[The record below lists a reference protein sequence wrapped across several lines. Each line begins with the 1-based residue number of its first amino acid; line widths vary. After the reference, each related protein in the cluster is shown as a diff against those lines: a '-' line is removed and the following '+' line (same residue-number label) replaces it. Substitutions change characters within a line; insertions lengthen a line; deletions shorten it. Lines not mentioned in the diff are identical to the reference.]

1 MTVNRERMMVWSE
14 YEVVNLE
21 YDTLDEAIERFQRY
35 RDVVGG
41 SARFEQ
47 RQEAYSDDSYLAL
60 VVSKPETDAQM
71 RARIDREEFYATQQ
85 EERDRREFERL
96 SKKFGKQED

>member
-35 RDVVGG
+35 RDAVGG

-47 RQEAYSDDSYLAL
+47 RCEPYSDDSYLAL

-71 RARIDREEFYATQQ
+71 RARIGREEFYATQQ

-96 SKKFGKQED
+96 SKKFGKQD